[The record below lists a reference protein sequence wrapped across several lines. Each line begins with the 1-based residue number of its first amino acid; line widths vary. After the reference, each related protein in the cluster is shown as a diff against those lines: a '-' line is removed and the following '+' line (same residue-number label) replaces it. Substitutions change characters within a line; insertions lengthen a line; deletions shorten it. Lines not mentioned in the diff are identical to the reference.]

1 MLLKESG
8 IKVKVAAELKA
19 ALEKLNVKEENTNKI
34 KQLKVENRKL
44 QETCEN
50 KSLELKHFKMEIENL
65 KKDKNGLSVA
75 LKGSRQDLKE
85 HVKAFAREKNLLE
98 N

>member
-19 ALEKLNVKEENTNKI
+19 ALEKLNVKEENTNTI